1 MEYKFELERP
11 HKPLLNEYDLDENK
25 VKLLENQ
32 KKKYNNIATVILIF
46 IFILIPA
53 IPIYYIIENEASKFY
68 IVLWGIGSAII
79 TWAIF
84 PEILKF
90 LFKKNLNEILFNNL
104 SNDNLKKI
112 ETDNEKYKFSLA
124 EYVAKN
130 KHMEQVVSRNTWE
143 FWKSLNPTE
152 FEETLAHIYEEKGY
166 NATLTSA
173 TGDKGVDIFLEK
185 DGKRIIVQC
194 KTYKKV
200 IGPNTA
206 RELLGTMTA
215 MGVKE
220 GILACPSGFSEA
232 TKRFCSSNNITLLDI
247 DGLTKITHNFEN
259 YTPHWIA
266 NAKSIDELVTGINK
280 NIYGRKKRR
289 Y

>member
-11 HKPLLNEYDLDENK
+11 PKPMLSEFDLDETK
-25 VKLLENQ
+25 VKQLENS
-32 KKKYNNIATVILIF
+32 KKKYANIATLIF
-46 IFILIPA
+46 IILFILIPA
-53 IPIYYIIENEASKFY
+53 IPIYYILDNEGNKFY
-68 IVLWGIGSAII
+68 IVLCIIGSAIL
-79 TWAIF
+79 TWAVI
-84 PEILKF
+84 PELLK
-90 LFKKNLNEILFNNL
+90 LIFKKNVNEILFTKL
-104 SNDNLKKI
+104 SSDNLNII
-112 ETDNEKYKFSLA
+112 ESNNEKYKFSLA

-130 KHMEQVVSRNTWE
+130 QHLEQVVSRNTWE
-143 FWKSLNPTE
+143 FWKSLSPTE
-152 FEETLAHIYEEKGY
+152 FEETLALIYEEKGY
-166 NATLTSA
+166 NATLTSS
-173 TGDKGVDIFLEK
+173 TGDKGVDIYLEK
-185 DGKRIIVQC
+185 DGNKIIVQC

-232 TKRFCSSNNITLLDI
+232 TKQFCRSHNITLLDI

-259 YTPHWIA
+259 YTPYWIA